1 MGLLDKIN
9 PRATVSSVIHQA
21 WVGGISGAVVGA
33 AVVGINY
40 CFAMPD
46 RRSLTDYWPLL
57 VGLTLVSMLVAAVFE
72 WQVPEEGI
80 DLLDVVSPLERCFGV
95 RIGRNELATML
106 TSDDPPDIRVA
117 DLFDFIR
124 GKVPQSG
131 ILDSDLD
138 ADALWPMFQ
147 RAIADALGVE
157 PEEVTKE
164 KGLNDL

>member
-1 MGLLDKIN
+1 MGLLDKTN
-9 PRATVSSVIHQA
+9 PRATVSSVVRQV
-21 WVGGISGAVVGA
+21 WVGGISGAAVGA
-33 AVVGINY
+33 GVVAIHY
-40 CFAMPD
+40 CFAVSD
-46 RRSLTDYWPLL
+46 VRSLTDYWPLL
-57 VGLTLVSMLVAAVFE
+57 VYLTLVSMFVAAVYE
-72 WQVPEEGI
+72 WQIPKEGI
-80 DLLDVVSPLERCFGV
+80 DVLDLVSPLERCFGLT
-95 RIGRNELATML
+95 IGPGELATML

-147 RAIADALGVE
+147 RAISDALGVE
-157 PEEVTKE
+157 PEDITKE